1 MPKSKVRGGKKAHNK
16 KVKKRTDGIK
26 AQKAKVERE
35 FMEMIKN
42 AQEEAQA
49 KEVDT
54 TEIVADEIGDIGDVD
69 VDVDEIGGD
78 VDIDVDVDVEM

>member
-42 AQEEAQA
+42 SSRRSTSQRS
-49 KEVDT
+49 
-54 TEIVADEIGDIGDVD
+54 
-69 VDVDEIGGD
+69 
-78 VDIDVDVDVEM
+78 